1 MILPLA
7 SGHADGRLPGDGTL
21 RTSYPTPTR
30 KSQPRVTTLEV
41 AESPLCQRRLW
52 QSPLPAIL
60 PPAQPTLWPHQ
71 MPSSPLNPA
80 GLVTAELPHPVLSS
94 GRPLPCPFK
103 KPLYAT
109 SSGHPPWGAAAVALS
124 SAWRRRQPSPIFS
137 QHLSQFATSVYV
149 SVASKNKFSRGDGF
163 VFTSAPD
170 TQLKAWPHRVPAE
183 FLLQTEHMG
192 RWVVGWRLN
201 GKMG

>member
-1 MILPLA
+1 MWVSFSCDPASCIWACGWEAAWRRHTLYLLPHPYPEVTA
-7 SGHADGRLPGDGTL
+7 QGRHPGGG
-21 RTSYPTPTR
+21 
-30 KSQPRVTTLEV
+30 Q
-41 AESPLCQRRLW
+41 ESPVSAEALAV
-52 QSPLPAIL
+52 PTAAIL

-80 GLVTAELPHPVLSS
+80 GLVTAEPPHPVLSS

-109 SSGHPPWGAAAVALS
+109 SGHPPWGAAAVALS
-124 SAWRRRQPSPIFS
+124 SAWRRGQPSPIFS

-149 SVASKNKFSRGDGF
+149 SVASKNRFSRGDGF

-183 FLLQTEHMG
+183 SLLQTEQMG
-192 RWVVGWRLN
+192 RWLVGW
-201 GKMG
+201 KA